1 MLTQEE
7 NLDGMVARIAA
18 EGGLSARETE
28 VLGYLARGRSQ
39 PYIRDALVLS
49 KNTVASHVK
58 HIYQKLNVHSRQEL
72 LDMFAN

>member
-1 MLTQEE
+1 
-7 NLDGMVARIAA
+7 MVARIAV

-49 KNTVASHVK
+49 KK
-58 HIYQKLNVHSRQEL
+58 HGGKPREAYLSEAQC
-72 LDMFAN
+72 A